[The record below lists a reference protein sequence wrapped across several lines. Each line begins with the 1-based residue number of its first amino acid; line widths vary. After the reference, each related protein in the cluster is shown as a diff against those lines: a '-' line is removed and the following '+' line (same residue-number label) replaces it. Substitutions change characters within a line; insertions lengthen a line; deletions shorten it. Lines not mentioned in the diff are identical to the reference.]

1 MAGNATLGDAIQR
14 LMDNA
19 ENAAAFASV
28 ALRNQIKKD
37 FEKAARDAVD
47 KYYEYQN
54 GAYTKHGRQYRL
66 YDVYT
71 VAADSKKKGKGYTI
85 DAAITMDS
93 DILYGWYNSNS
104 AKHNGTE
111 PWKAGGDV
119 EADYVFKNFLKGV
132 HPWTNGYPL
141 NGVETLQYE
150 LREGPGPN
158 PTEMLDQYLEN
169 YGERYLNK
177 HFRDILS
184 GLLKLYS

>member
-1 MAGNATLGDAIQR
+1 MANNATLGDAIQR

-37 FEKAARDAVD
+37 FEKAAHDAVD

-54 GAYTKHGRQYRL
+54 GAYTKYGRQYHL
-66 YDVYT
+66 YDVYIVT
-71 VAADSKKKGKGYTI
+71 SDFKKKGKGYTI

-93 DILYGWYNSNS
+93 DILEGLYNSNS
-104 AKHNGTE
+104 SKHSGSG
-111 PWKAGGDV
+111 PWESGGDV
-119 EADYVFKNFLKGV
+119 EADYVFQNFLKGA

-141 NGVETLQYE
+141 NGVETLQYK
-150 LREGPGPN
+150 L
-158 PTEMLDQYLEN
+158 
-169 YGERYLNK
+169 LNK
-177 HFRDILS
+177 TKPSPEQILNKYLKNYNLDKYFNETLS